1 MRVSTLESI
10 AGRTVDETLG
20 VVRGTIVWSRG
31 LKKFSR
37 GGIRAVEYMSTADVA
52 EGLNK
57 AREDAEAALIR
68 QAEAMGADSII
79 GVRFEIVEMGAG
91 LFSASAMGTAV
102 KTSAIAPAMPL
113 QAAPVALPVMTPA
126 NDAGAVILP
135 FRPMRAAG

>member
-10 AGRTVDETLG
+10 AGRVVDETLG

-37 GGIRAVEYMSTADVA
+37 GGIRAVEYMTTSDVSD
-52 EGLNK
+52 GLNK
-57 AREDAEAALIR
+57 ARDDAEAALIH

-102 KTSAIAPAMPL
+102 RTSAMAP
-113 QAAPVALPVMTPA
+113 ALPVQAVPVAMPAMAAA

-135 FRPMRAAG
+135 FRMRAAG

>member
-10 AGRTVDETLG
+10 AGRVVDETLG

-31 LKKFSR
+31 LKKFNR
-37 GGIRAVEYMSTADVA
+37 GGIRAVEYMTTADVA

-57 AREDAEAALIR
+57 ARDDAEAALVR

-102 KTSAIAPAMPL
+102 RTSALAP
-113 QAAPVALPVMTPA
+113 ALPVEVAPATMPVMAAA

-135 FRPMRAAG
+135 FRMRAAG

>member
-1 MRVSTLESI
+1 MRVSTLETI
-10 AGRTVDETLG
+10 AGRVVDETLG

-31 LKKFSR
+31 LKKFNR
-37 GGIRAVEYMSTADVA
+37 GGIRAVEYMTTDDVA
-52 EGLNK
+52 QGLNK
-57 AREDAEAALIR
+57 ARDDAERALIS

-102 KTSAIAPAMPL
+102 RTVPVTTSVPVM
-113 QAAPVALPVMTPA
+113 AAPVGMPMAAAA

-135 FRPMRAAG
+135 FRMRAAG

>member
-1 MRVSTLESI
+1 MRVSTLETI
-10 AGRTVDETLG
+10 AGRVVDETLG

-37 GGIRAVEYMSTADVA
+37 GGIRAVEYMTTADVA

-57 AREDAEAALIR
+57 AREDAEKALIL
-68 QAEAMGADSII
+68 QAEAMGADSIV
-79 GVRFEIVEMGAG
+79 GMRFEIVEMGAG

-102 KTSAIAPAMPL
+102 KTSAIAPA
-113 QAAPVALPVMTPA
+113 AAPVAVPPVIHPAMAPA

-135 FRPMRAAG
+135 FRRMAG

>member
-1 MRVSTLESI
+1 MRVSTLETI
-10 AGRTVDETLG
+10 AGRVVDETLG

-37 GGIRAVEYMSTADVA
+37 GGIRAVEYMTTADVA

-57 AREDAEAALIR
+57 AREDAEKALIL
-68 QAEAMGADSII
+68 QAEAMGADSIV
-79 GVRFEIVEMGAG
+79 GMRFEIVEMGAG

-102 KTSAIAPAMPL
+102 KTSAIAPA
-113 QAAPVALPVMTPA
+113 AAPVAVLPVIHPAMAPA

-135 FRPMRAAG
+135 FRRMAG

>member
-1 MRVSTLESI
+1 MRVSTLETI

-31 LKKFSR
+31 LKKFNR
-37 GGIRAVEYMSTADVA
+37 GGIRAVEYMTNTDVA

-57 AREDAEAALIR
+57 AREDAEAALMR
-68 QAEAMGADSII
+68 QAESMGADAIV
-79 GVRFEIVEMGAG
+79 GMRFEIVEMGAG

-102 KTSAIAPAMPL
+102 KTSAIAPAMPVM
-113 QAAPVALPVMTPA
+113 ATTAKLPVMTPA

-135 FRPMRAAG
+135 FRMRAAG